1 MNNVANWFIL
11 PVTDMQRAKQFYTS
25 VLNTQLQDEGDDTYQ
40 MSVFEHEL
48 GGVSGMLLKA
58 DDYEPARTGSVVYF
72 NAGDQSQMT
81 EILERVAQA
90 GTEIITPKSAIDDGK
105 RGHCAQFLDSEG
117 NRVGLYSPP
126 AIS

>member
-25 VLNTQLQDEGDDTYQ
+25 VLNTQLQDEGDETYQ

-90 GTEIITPKSAIDDGK
+90 GTEIITPKSAIDAGK
-105 RGHCAQFLDSEG
+105 KGHCAQFLDSEG